1 MGCRFS
7 CSGQSSPQRLS
18 DQPETKHNNGHNRS
32 SWSVLSLLMLVC
44 MWQNEAK
51 ERELL
56 QEKEKHQQ
64 RKQQRNKAKELTPT
78 LEDWLVA
85 SPGLQKINGTSS
97 GGEYHVFKHYSSKRV
112 FPSFIRENTNTNSS
126 SSSSSKAR
134 GSFSNERL
142 LKGEEEEDAGNED
155 IIEVSLSMSRSGK
168 SKKRVSF
175 RLPEE
180 ADIFIFHSS
189 PPEEESQ

>member
-7 CSGQSSPQRLS
+7 CFGQSSCPQTLP
-18 DQPETKHNNGHNRS
+18 DQEGAKYDYNRNRS
-32 SWSVLSLLMLVC
+32 SCSVLSLPMSVC
-44 MWQNEAK
+44 MWKNEAK

-56 QEKEKHQQ
+56 QEKEQQ
-64 RKQQRNKAKELTPT
+64 QQNKGKELT
-78 LEDWLVA
+78 LEDWLIA
-85 SPGLQKINGTSS
+85 SPGLQKMKGTSS
-97 GGEYHVFKHYSSKRV
+97 RGEYHVFKHHSSKRV
-112 FPSFIRENTNTNSS
+112 FPSFVEENPNSS
-126 SSSSSKAR
+126 RGSSSKAR
-134 GSFSNERL
+134 RS
-142 LKGEEEEDAGNED
+142 LKDVGTED
-155 IIEVSLSMSRSGK
+155 IIEVSLSMNQSGK